1 MGNRDRRRRLEDN
14 KLYKILQGKR
24 ERERQREGR
33 GQPLEERMEHNLT
46 TTEQA
51 LIHRGV
57 CFHLMIIV
65 IEVIAER
72 EGAEN
77 PTSLLIPLSNL
88 PFRLI

>member
-14 KLYKILQGKR
+14 KLYKIPQGKR
-24 ERERQREGR
+24 ERGGRE
-33 GQPLEERMEHNLT
+33 QPLEERMEHNLT
-46 TTEQA
+46 STEQA

-57 CFHLMIIV
+57 SFHLMIIV

-72 EGAEN
+72 AEN
-77 PTSLLIPLSNL
+77 PTPLLIPLSNL